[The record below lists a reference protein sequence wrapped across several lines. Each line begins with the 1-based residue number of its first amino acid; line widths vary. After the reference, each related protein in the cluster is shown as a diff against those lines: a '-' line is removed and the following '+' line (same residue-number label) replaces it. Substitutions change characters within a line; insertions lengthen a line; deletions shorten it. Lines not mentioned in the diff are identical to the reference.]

1 MVWTVLTKGHGLWN
15 QVSYLFG
22 GPEVTKMDERIFVV
36 EERSVLFLWRSH
48 AIVPWS
54 AIRTCPRVGRSRWKG
69 VCENICEC
77 QPPTLNPFHP
87 GLKCGSKAWRCV
99 RQAPLL
105 AQYTTFLFPFPGMK
119 TFVGNVTS
127 RLSPSYVF
135 YYFYVYDGVVG
146 FHVRGRLSSPHFMRA
161 RDMCC
166 HLVMGCTRGT
176 VEKDGHFGLLSTGM
190 QVQTCAIS
198 LVYRKIKTLLMI
210 SHMSDCAPLFILPFH
225 AARDCSSY
233 CFFFSL

>member
-99 RQAPLL
+99 RQAL
-105 AQYTTFLFPFPGMK
+105 
-119 TFVGNVTS
+119 
-127 RLSPSYVF
+127 
-135 YYFYVYDGVVG
+135 
-146 FHVRGRLSSPHFMRA
+146 HVRGRLSSPHFMRA